1 VELFRITETVSYI
14 GTVLMLLML
23 MIFWLARSPMRVSAG
38 RLAATLA
45 IIAAI
50 TISCGTQ
57 TTTAIA
63 EDRYDRTKGPATF
76 EPAVNNKHNAELLRE
91 GTLIPP
97 TAGRIVM
104 LGRRWAFIPASQELG
119 TDDDL
124 VKFGKDQVLS
134 SMVSFTRKQYPS
146 RLGTASTSVSTS
158 AYSKTGA
165 TLVRTESSK
174 GNTFE
179 TVLPQVLVVENLMLQ
194 RIADAIRTDGSDDRW
209 TVSGEVTEYFNEN
222 QLLIR
227 TAQRSGSK

>member
-1 VELFRITETVSYI
+1 MELFRITETVSFI

-23 MIFWLARSPMRVSAG
+23 MILWLARSPMRGAAG
-38 RLAATLA
+38 RLAVRLVVISA
-45 IIAAI
+45 IA
-50 TISCGTQ
+50 ISCGTQ

-63 EDRYDRTKGPATF
+63 EDRYDRTKAPATF

-97 TAGRIVM
+97 TAGQIVM
-104 LGRRWAFIPASQELG
+104 LGRRWAFIPASQESR

-124 VKFGKDQVLS
+124 VKFGKDQAVS

-146 RLGTASTSVSTS
+146 RLGAASTSVSAS
-158 AYSKTGA
+158 AYSKTDA
-165 TLVRTESSK
+165 RLVRTEVSK
-174 GNTFE
+174 GNTFA